1 MIEFIRGNLCK
12 RVISG
17 QECNMQEKE
26 IEDFDGL
33 NCMMVSLMPTWESE
47 PGHSVQFIYRF
58 NSYYS
63 ILTTF
68 FAMKL

>member
-1 MIEFIRGNLCK
+1 MTEFIRRNLCK

-17 QECNMQEKE
+17 QQYNMQEKE

-33 NCMMVSLMPTWESE
+33 NCMLVASMLTWESE
-47 PGHSVQFIYRF
+47 PGHGVQFIFRF

-68 FAMKL
+68 FAMKP